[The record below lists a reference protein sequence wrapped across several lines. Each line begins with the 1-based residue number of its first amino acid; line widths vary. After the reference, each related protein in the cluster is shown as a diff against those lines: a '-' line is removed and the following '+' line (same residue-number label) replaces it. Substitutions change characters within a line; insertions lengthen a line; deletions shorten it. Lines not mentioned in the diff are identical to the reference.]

1 MSLTFMS
8 DELEHPDYTENINIW
23 NLITSLLKGKEAVD
37 EAGTTYLPKPL
48 GRTDAEYGSYQKR
61 AVLYNATART
71 LDGLLGAIFRKD
83 ARVDIPDQLEYLKYD
98 TDGEG
103 NTITQFSKKVSIDV
117 ISHGR
122 AGLLVDYPTAK
133 GIRNLADE
141 RSANLRARIQSYC
154 PQSIVNWSV
163 ARDGGILKLTHVM
176 LKEDYAEISTHV
188 FKEKKFTRYRL
199 CELDDQGYYVIRIL
213 EPKIVDDPKNRGAK
227 ITVYDQIDIIEPTL
241 PNGRRLDF
249 IPFKFIGAVTN
260 TPKPN
265 KSPLYDL
272 AQLNLAHYRNSAD
285 YEEALFMLGQPTPYI
300 TGLDSDFIE
309 KNQSSLRIGSRACW
323 LLPEGAEVGLL
334 ESKSEKNLLQKGMEL
349 KEAEMIGLGA
359 RLVQDNASRGSE
371 SSESVSLRR
380 SGEASQMACIAD
392 NVSSAIQQALEWCA
406 VWQNVPEVDIKFSL
420 NKDFFTNRLTHND
433 ITALVSAWQ
442 GGAISHKVV
451 LDNLR
456 KGEIIDSLMSD
467 EEVTDDISN
476 EDPNLNIVNPL
487 DQIGVDD
494 ADSGQG
500 N

>member
-1 MSLTFMS
+1 MSLTFKS
-8 DELEHPDYTENINIW
+8 DEIEHPDYVDNIGIW
-23 NLITSLLKGKEAVD
+23 DLITSLLKGKEAID
-37 EAGTTYLPKPL
+37 DGGSTYLPIPL
-48 GRTDAEYGSYQKR
+48 GRTEDEYESYQKR

-83 ARVDIPDQLEYLKYD
+83 ARVDIPAQLDYLKLN

-103 NTITQFSKKVSIDV
+103 NNITQFSKKVAIDV

-122 AGLLVDYPTAK
+122 GGLLVDYPTAS
-133 GIRNLADE
+133 GVMSLADE
-141 RSANLRARIQSYC
+141 RSANMRARIQFYC

-163 ARDGGILKLTHVM
+163 ARDGGLLKLTNVM
-176 LKEDYAEISTHV
+176 LKEEYAERAAHV
-188 FKEKKFTRYRL
+188 FKEKKFSRFRL
-199 CELDDQGYYVIRIL
+199 CELDSEGYYVIRIL
-213 EPKIVDDPKNRGAK
+213 EPKIVDDPKNRGSK
-227 ITVYDQIDIIEPTL
+227 IVEYTEVDTIEPYL
-241 PNGRRLDF
+241 PSGKRLDF

-300 TGLDSDFIE
+300 TGLDNEFIE

-323 LLPEGAEVGLL
+323 LLPEGSEVGLL

-359 RLVQDNASRGSE
+359 RLVQDNSSRGSE

-392 NVSSAIQQALEWCA
+392 NISSAIQQALEWCA
-406 VWQNVPEVDIKFSL
+406 VWMNVPDVDIRFSL

-456 KGEIIDSLMSD
+456 KGEIIDSLMD
-467 EEVTDDISN
+467 DDTVLDDISN
-476 EDPNLNIVNPL
+476 EDTNLNQVFIDQSEGDNVN
-487 DQIGVDD
+487 IG
-494 ADSGQG
+494 
-500 N
+500 